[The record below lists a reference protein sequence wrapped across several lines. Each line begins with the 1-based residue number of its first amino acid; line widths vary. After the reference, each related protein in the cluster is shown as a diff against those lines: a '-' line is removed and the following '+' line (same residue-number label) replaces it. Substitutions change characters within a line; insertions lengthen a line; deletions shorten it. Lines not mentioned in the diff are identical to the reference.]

1 MNYMISQNKAVKTQ
15 KVAVYKK
22 NRKKKFKISLNKN
35 QSKKFLEWN
44 LSEGSWLSKHENRN
58 AEE

>member
-15 KVAVYKK
+15 KVAVYKR

-35 QSKKFLEWN
+35 QSKSFWN
-44 LSEGSWLSKHENRN
+44 EILARDHD
-58 AEE
+58 

>member
-44 LSEGSWLSKHENRN
+44 LSEGSWLSKNENRN